1 MSQDKEVQSEDQDL
15 SQFKAW
21 LDNKQKPAY
30 EKISGLGYV
39 MRSLWSQLDSLIL
52 ENGILY
58 RRYDEGTGKSPRL
71 QAVVPC
77 IE

>member
-15 SQFKAW
+15 SQFKDW
-21 LDNKQKPAY
+21 LD
-30 EKISGLGYV
+30 V

-52 ENGILY
+52 ENGIFY
-58 RRYDEGTGKSPRL
+58 QRYDEGTSKSPRL